1 MNVEAFSERRERNQR
16 HLNLFFDLV
25 PHERL
30 PRFNVRQATLLPYL
44 RQRLRSYSR
53 SGCPRLSHG
62 TRFSLSHFTEGGDSA
77 RNKSHESSVSS
88 YCNVTMQAESPA
100 FVISQQ
106 IAHRLFVP
114 ALPLVASLLSKDHV
128 KLSIGTRRQF
138 AHIWEIVK
146 ACFSAKPAATHLSG
160 VGDAH
165 PSILSVL
172 FSAGDQ
178 TVPEL

>member
-1 MNVEAFSERRERNQR
+1 MERNQR

-44 RQRLRSYSR
+44 RQRLQSYSR

-77 RNKSHESSVSS
+77 RNTTHESSVSS
-88 YCNVTMQAESPA
+88 DCNVTMQAESPA

-106 IAHRLFVP
+106 IARRLFVP
-114 ALPLVASLLSKDHV
+114 ALPLVASLTKDRGE
-128 KLSIGTRRQF
+128 LSIGTRRQF

-146 ACFSAKPAATHLSG
+146 ARFFAKPAATHLSG

-165 PSILSVL
+165 PSI
-172 FSAGDQ
+172 
-178 TVPEL
+178 